1 MPDPDPVVPTTPES
15 DTPEMSGA
23 QQRQKAFLDE
33 RLQRMRPRTP
43 SDDSDDDPPA
53 DAGAAPIPPAL
64 TRQALLQEFRNRQ
77 RLTPP
82 DPV

>member
-1 MPDPDPVVPTTPES
+1 MPDPDPPVPTTPES
-15 DTPEMSGA
+15 TTHEMSGA

-33 RLQRMRPRTP
+33 RMQRMRPRTAA
-43 SDDSDDDPPA
+43 DDSDDDPPA
-53 DAGAAPIPPAL
+53 DSGATPVPPAL

>member
-1 MPDPDPVVPTTPES
+1 MPDPEPIVPTSPDS
-15 DTPEMSGA
+15 DSPEMSGA

-33 RLQRMRPRTP
+33 RLQRMRPRTAA
-43 SDDSDDDPPA
+43 DDSDDDLPA
-53 DAGAAPIPPAL
+53 DAPVDPVPPAL

-77 RLTPP
+77 RSTPP